1 MNSVIIILAGGLGK
15 RMESELPKVCHEFNS
30 IPMIVRVVNESLKM
44 KPLKIFIV
52 VGKYKDVIKKTLFK
66 YNLLEGD
73 SYNFVIQKEALGTG
87 HAVLCARKNLEEFR
101 NVNTLILCGDIP
113 LINTKVINNML
124 TNLSQVKCLTTKYE
138 DPKSYGR
145 IIRKNGKFEKITE
158 FKDCS
163 EEEKKV
169 NEVNCGIYSINSNLL
184 IKYLPMISNNNSQK
198 LTAEAT
204 TIQVNTAP
212 EVAIASTVIPLALKE
227 DSCSAT
233 IIILLVLQLLLG

>member
-1 MNSVIIILAGGLGK
+1 M
-15 RMESELPKVCHEFNS
+15 C
-30 IPMIVRVVNESLKM
+30 
-44 KPLKIFIV
+44 
-52 VGKYKDVIKKTLFK
+52 
-66 YNLLEGD
+66 
-73 SYNFVIQKEALGTG
+73 
-87 HAVLCARKNLEEFR
+87 
-101 NVNTLILCGDIP
+101 DIP

-124 TNLSQVKCLTTKYE
+124 KNINQVKCLTTNYE

-198 LTAEAT
+198 EYYLTDIVELIKNNENLDIDT
-204 TIQVNTAP
+204 LILDKDEQHLVEGINSKSELISLESKFKNNMT
-212 EVAIASTVIPLALKE
+212 SE
-227 DSCSAT
+227 DPSF
-233 IIILLVLQLLLG
+233 